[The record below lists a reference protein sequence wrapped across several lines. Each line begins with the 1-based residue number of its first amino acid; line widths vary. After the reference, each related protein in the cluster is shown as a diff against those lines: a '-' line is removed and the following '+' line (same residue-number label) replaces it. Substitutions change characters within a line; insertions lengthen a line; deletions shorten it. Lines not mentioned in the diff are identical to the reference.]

1 MTLFV
6 MIAPWIMGIVK
17 SVPAT
22 FQKNIGI
29 AQYIKGSELAK
40 KPRPIYVRPDE
51 IKQMV
56 SMARTQAAQ
65 VGLPGEA
72 QTQELL
78 EADVANVIRE
88 ASRTGDPNAFLEA
101 VSAATSKKSQATQQL
116 AIAAARNYEI
126 RQERLMAAL
135 QVGAEESRR
144 EFDINLYKPYLA
156 AQAAA
161 SALKQAGLENVQAG
175 VKGISEAWAGGGGMM
190 GGGGGASGGGGGMG
204 NIPFR

>member
-29 AQYIKGSELAK
+29 AQYIKGSEFAK

-56 SMARTQAAQ
+56 SMARSQAAQ

-116 AIAAARNYEI
+116 AIAAARNFEL
-126 RQERLMAAL
+126 RQERLMKVLEIGAA
-135 QVGAEESRR
+135 ESRY
-144 EFDINLYKPYLA
+144 EFDINLYQPYLA

-161 SALKQAGLENVQAG
+161 SALKEAGLENVQAG
-175 VKGISEAWAGGGGMM
+175 VKGMSEAWT
-190 GGGGGASGGGGGMG
+190 GGGGGGEDTGGGGGMTT
-204 NIPFR
+204 IPF